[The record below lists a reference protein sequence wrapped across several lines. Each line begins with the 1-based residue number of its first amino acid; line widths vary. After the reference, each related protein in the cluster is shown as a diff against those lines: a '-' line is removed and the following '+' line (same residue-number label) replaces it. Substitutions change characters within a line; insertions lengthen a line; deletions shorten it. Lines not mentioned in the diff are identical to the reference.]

1 MRLPAARREGATP
14 FMALFAGF
22 AAMLSAWSG
31 QADLAVGSP
40 VAGRDRTETQN
51 LIGFFVNSL
60 VLRLDLSTDPD
71 FRSLVR
77 SARQVV
83 LDAYAHQELPFEKLV
98 DALQPR
104 RDLSR
109 TPLFQA
115 VLVLQDVPPPA
126 LELGDLTL
134 QAQPLTTGTAK
145 FDLTLNLR
153 EEAEGFVGGLE
164 FATDLFDRATALR
177 LVDRLR
183 SLLEA
188 AVASPGQPLSE
199 LSPFSLD
206 ERHQPLVMPLVG
218 SEPAEPENPAN
229 QDAPAYLPPRDDLER
244 TLAGVWCEVLDL
256 KQVGVRD
263 SFFEIGGNSLAAVRL
278 HSRLCKVLGREIPIV
293 TLFRHPTIE
302 SLARSLAEKVP
313 APREQGQ
320 EARART
326 ELRRE
331 SLRQAQQARSQ
342 LRGRKRQP

>member
-1 MRLPAARREGATP
+1 
-14 FMALFAGF
+14 
-22 AAMLSAWSG
+22 
-31 QADLAVGSP
+31 
-40 VAGRDRTETQN
+40 
-51 LIGFFVNSL
+51 
-60 VLRLDLSTDPD
+60 
-71 FRSLVR
+71 VR
-77 SARQVV
+77 SARRVV

-126 LELGDLTL
+126 MEIGDLTL

-183 SLLEA
+183 SLLES
-188 AVASPGQPLSE
+188 AVENPELPLSE
-199 LSPFSLD
+199 LSPFSLE
-206 ERHQPLVMPLVG
+206 ERRQPLAAP
-218 SEPAEPENPAN
+218 EAAEPEVAAN

-302 SLARSLAEKVP
+302 SLARSLAEEAP
-313 APREQGQ
+313 AAREQGQ

-331 SLRQAQQARSQ
+331 SLRQAQQARGN